1 MHDELSYLGEEN
13 RVVWVGVL
21 LGKLVHRVPHPSWC
35 SSLNRYLNEMAS
47 HRVPGSSVTEK

>member
-1 MHDELSYLGEEN
+1 MHDELSYLGEKN